1 MDLTDIPP
9 SYPSDTFVADIDGR
23 KARNLRAFYQAVARK
38 LLFPDYFGGTLDA
51 LFDCLCSLEVI
62 GKPSVVLH
70 ISHFDS
76 FLDREKPEKRQA
88 ALDVLADAEKDENRY
103 DGVRFRV
110 VCTK

>member
-9 SYPSDTFVADIDGR
+9 SYPSDTFVAEIDGR
-23 KARNLRAFYQAVARK
+23 KARTLRAFYQAIARK

-62 GKPSVVLH
+62 GKPGIVLQ
-70 ISHFDS
+70 ISNFES
-76 FLDREKPEKRQA
+76 FLDREKPEKRRA
-88 ALDVLADAEKDENRY
+88 ALDVLTDAEKDENRY

-110 VCTK
+110 VCIE

>member
-9 SYPSDTFVADIDGR
+9 SHPSDAFVAEIDGR
-23 KARNLRAFYQAVARK
+23 KARTLRAFYAIIARK

-62 GKPSVVLH
+62 GKSSVVLH
-70 ISHFDS
+70 ISHYDA

-88 ALDVLADAEKDENRY
+88 AMDVLADAEKDENRY
-103 DGVRFRV
+103 DGARFRV
-110 VCTK
+110 VCMR

>member
-9 SYPSDTFVADIDGR
+9 SYPSDTFVAEIDGR
-23 KARNLRAFYQAVARK
+23 KARSLRAFYPSIARI

-51 LFDCLCSLEVI
+51 LFDCLCSLEVT
-62 GKPSVVLH
+62 GKSSVVLQ

-76 FLDREKPEKRQA
+76 FLDKEKPEKRRA

-110 VCTK
+110 VCIK

>member
-9 SYPSDTFVADIDGR
+9 SYPADTFVAEIDGR
-23 KARNLRAFYQAVARK
+23 KARNLRAFYPVIARK

-62 GKPSVVLH
+62 GKAGVVLH
-70 ISHFDS
+70 ISHFDA
-76 FLDREKPEKRQA
+76 FLDREKPEKRRA

-110 VCTK
+110 VCIK